1 MKKYLNVVTAFL
13 LVIFCALSSV
23 AFACEAVPEYP
34 PQKAA
39 LLNQARASVVDLEDG
54 NDQISLFVNTSI
66 ATPSDHNYVTNTQK
80 IKISLKA
87 TKKTTLTIYLYDTDG
102 NFLGGSTKEIG
113 TVFNTSWTF
122 SNLVHGTQYYF
133 IAENVGQVDVTLSG
147 YVSG

>member
-13 LVIFCALSSV
+13 LVVFCALSSV
-23 AFACEAVPEYP
+23 AFACEPVPEYS
-34 PQKAA
+34 QKAA

-54 NDQISLFVNTSI
+54 SDQISLFVNTSI
-66 ATPSDHNYVTNTQK
+66 ATPSDHNYVTNSQK

-87 TKKTTLTIYLYDTDG
+87 TKKTTLTLYLYDTDG
-102 NFLGGSTKEIG
+102 NFIGGSTKEIG

-122 SNLVHGTQYYF
+122 SNLVHGTKYYF